1 MTTVESREKSQR
13 REFHSEICV
22 CFPCSMLVFVCRS
35 VFCELGFFVVGP
47 NLCLFWH
54 AYKIEWDIPYFEQPI
69 PPESIYIC
77 ALRLYKKNSVCLTTS
92 TTSSIYTMFS
102 PFQTFY
108 AHKRKGK
115 IYRVQTPHTHKK
127 SARHSNYLLRVNFLF
142 LMHIYLDFYW
152 IEMAC
157 ALLLFTKVRSI
168 FICGN
173 RIRTDSLQRHW

>member
-77 ALRLYKKNSVCLTTS
+77 ALRLYKKKFGLFNNIDYKLNLHNVLSVPNILCTQKERKNTPCSNSTHTQKECPPFKLPAAS
-92 TTSSIYTMFS
+92 EFS
-102 PFQTFY
+102 
-108 AHKRKGK
+108 
-115 IYRVQTPHTHKK
+115 
-127 SARHSNYLLRVNFLF
+127 LLNAYIFGFL
-142 LMHIYLDFYW
+142 LNWNGL
-152 IEMAC
+152 C
-157 ALLLFTKVRSI
+157 
-168 FICGN
+168 
-173 RIRTDSLQRHW
+173 SLAVHQSEEYI